1 MSDEHSEGP
10 HHLDPRTP
18 MPLQGKFVVSGQDL
32 SPLVVPGV
40 GKFPAFSGD
49 GNYRNQGGCTARPNQ
64 GPIPAGRYWIVDRP
78 QGGIKTRLINTA
90 IEARFSLTRSP
101 VNYSD
106 WFALYR
112 DDGMID
118 DYTWAEGVKRGNFRL
133 HPAGGR
139 GVSLGCITLQSRA
152 DYAALRRA
160 ILRTPTVHLRDTGL
174 STYGWIDVTT
184 YGNTCPQEF

>member
-1 MSDEHSEGP
+1 
-10 HHLDPRTP
+10 

-32 SPLVVPGV
+32 SPLVISGV
-40 GKFPAFSGD
+40 GTFPAFSGD
-49 GNYRNQGGCTARPNQ
+49 GSYRNQGGCTARPNQ

-78 QGGIKTRLINTA
+78 KGGVRTLLMNTA
-90 IEARFSLTRSP
+90 VEVRFGFTRSP
-101 VNYSD
+101 VDYSE

-118 DYTWAEGVKRGNFRL
+118 DYTWTEGVKRGNFRL

-139 GVSLGCITLQSRA
+139 GISLGCITLQSRA

-160 ILRTPTVHLRDTGL
+160 ILKTPTVHLRDTGL

-184 YGNTCPQEF
+184 YGNACSQES